1 LLTRGIPKKE
11 GGFVPM
17 NMREIKRLK
26 IIMKKLESLGDSP
39 TPKDDVQW
47 CIKELKVLLTEGVV
61 RAIAMEVENYD

>member
-1 LLTRGIPKKE
+1 
-11 GGFVPM
+11 M